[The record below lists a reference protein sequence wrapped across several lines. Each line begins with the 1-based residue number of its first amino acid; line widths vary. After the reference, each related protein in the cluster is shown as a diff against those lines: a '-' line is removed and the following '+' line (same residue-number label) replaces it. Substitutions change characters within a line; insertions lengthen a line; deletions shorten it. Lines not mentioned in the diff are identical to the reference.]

1 MLCSSLENVVVN
13 SSGNRH
19 LPCTL
24 KNARK
29 ASEETSKAPPS
40 QEGKDSQIPQRH
52 ILYIYIKELHVSGS
66 KARLLSKGPQTKIEK
81 GQKSCCF
88 PERLMLRS
96 LPMSNDVRG
105 PTQES
110 LTTRTPAQKQADD
123 SARFRQVPTVLEFC
137 LLGNHKNRQSI
148 NK

>member
-1 MLCSSLENVVVN
+1 MFIVGKCWKSVVVN

-40 QEGKDSQIPQRH
+40 QEGKDSQIPQRLNFLYTYIY
-52 ILYIYIKELHVSGS
+52 ILYIKELHVIGS

-110 LTTRTPAQKQADD
+110 LTAIPTELD
-123 SARFRQVPTVLEFC
+123 SYASPETSR
-137 LLGNHKNRQSI
+137 
-148 NK
+148 